1 MQTDPT
7 QTDKSTTGSPY
18 GVTVAGGNRLW
29 KQKAGKQEPDRSAP
43 LRFGDRRLSVPE
55 TGTMPAVAED
65 DGAPGS
71 PCWVRVTSGSDSPT
85 PSRSKRRRLS
95 EGVIRHR
102 LAAVGAPEHKE
113 DSPASR
119 APSPDA
125 SRPVGVKGGPEAVAE
140 ETLDKGTGDRS
151 ASPAPGQQEA
161 PWDYKV
167 GHYDWETMKNE
178 PVDCLTCQDQG
189 QRWRGKR
196 VTYYEDHVP
205 QQHPGSR
212 RRPCEVGGA
221 QYL

>member
-1 MQTDPT
+1 MQAHPGTA
-7 QTDKSTTGSPY
+7 GSLCRLP
-18 GVTVAGGNRLW
+18 VAGETPPS
-29 KQKAGKQEPDRSAP
+29 KPEPERPAP
-43 LRFGDRRLSVPE
+43 LRSGERRVSVPE
-55 TGTMPAVAED
+55 AMPAVAAD

-71 PCWVRVTSGSDSPT
+71 PCWVRVTPGDCSPT
-85 PSRSKRRRLS
+85 HSRSKRRRLS
-95 EGVIRHR
+95 EDVIRHR
-102 LAAVGAPEHKE
+102 LAAVAAPEHK
-113 DSPASR
+113 A
-119 APSPDA
+119 
-125 SRPVGVKGGPEAVAE
+125 GVKGELEAVAE
-140 ETLDKGTGDRS
+140 ETLDESTDDRN

-167 GHYDWETMKNE
+167 GHFDWEALKDE